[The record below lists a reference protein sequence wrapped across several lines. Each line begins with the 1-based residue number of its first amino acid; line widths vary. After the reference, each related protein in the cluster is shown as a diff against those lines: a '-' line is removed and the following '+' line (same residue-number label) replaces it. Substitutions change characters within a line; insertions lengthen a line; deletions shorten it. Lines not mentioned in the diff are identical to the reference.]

1 MKVLITGGSGKVG
14 NALMQTSP
22 IDYQLVLP
30 DHRALDLEKLDN
42 LRREIRNIAPDILI
56 NCASYTAVDKA
67 EKEGELAEQINAQ
80 AVGVMA
86 AYCKNKSVLMIQ
98 ISTDYVFDGGQN
110 NPYTVTDTPNPLG
123 QYGRSKLSGEIA
135 ARENCPE
142 VYIVRSSWIYSEHGD
157 NFVKTM
163 LRLAQEGKSMRV
175 VDDQIGSPTCA
186 RNLAVFI
193 WQVVEQRPEQ
203 KLLHCSDKGSI
214 SWYEFA
220 VAIFEEAKSI
230 GLLTE
235 QPDIS
240 ACSSDEYPTTAQ
252 RPAYSVLECA
262 PSFAVLGRSQT
273 DWRVALHNML
283 VRLHKARAEH
293 AEKSDVKFRRMIRTA

>member
-22 IDYQLVLP
+22 KDYKLVFP
-30 DHRALDLEKLDN
+30 DHNALDLENLIG
-42 LRREIRNIAPDILI
+42 LRRGLRDISPDMLI
-56 NCASYTAVDKA
+56 NCASFTAVDRA
-67 EKEGELAEQINAQ
+67 EKEYELAEQINAH

-86 AYCKNKSVLMIQ
+86 SYCKDNSIPMIQ
-98 ISTDYVFDGGQN
+98 ISSDYVFDGGQH
-110 NPYTVTDTPNPLG
+110 NPYTVTDEPNPLG
-123 QYGRSKLSGEIA
+123 QYGRSKHLGEIA

-163 LRLAQEGKSMRV
+163 LRLAQEGKSLRV
-175 VDDQIGSPTCA
+175 VDDQIGSPTYA

-193 WQVVEQRPEQ
+193 WQVLEQRPAQ
-203 KLLHCSDKGSI
+203 KLLHCSDNGSI

-220 VAIFEEAKSI
+220 VAIFEEAHNI
-230 GLLTE
+230 GLLKE
-235 QPDIS
+235 KPDMS
-240 ACSSDEYPTTAQ
+240 ACSSNEYPTLAQ

-262 PSFAVLGRSQT
+262 PSFAVLSMSQI
-273 DWRVALHNML
+273 DWYVTLQVML
-283 VRLHKARAEH
+283 ACLERNVDIEYIEQSVIGL
-293 AEKSDVKFRRMIRTA
+293 